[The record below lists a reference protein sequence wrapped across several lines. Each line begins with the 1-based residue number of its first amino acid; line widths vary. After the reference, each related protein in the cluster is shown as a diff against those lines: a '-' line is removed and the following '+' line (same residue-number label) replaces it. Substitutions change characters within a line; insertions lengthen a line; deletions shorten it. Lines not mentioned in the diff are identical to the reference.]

1 MTIFRL
7 CDATLSRKLSHVPT
21 STFTG
26 TVCIEIFTFLL
37 DSNLLFYFTSKEDE
51 TETTLFL
58 KLNQPSTI
66 SEIKV
71 RPIGNVRQWYA
82 GTCKQSC
89 RSRFCCV
96 EPNPF
101 FGPAQAPTHTLL
113 KIFYFDRTLSFFCF
127 FFPTIFVALWPWVGT
142 SFSLKVIVVFT
153 NKRSQAK
160 VPI

>member
-1 MTIFRL
+1 ML
-7 CDATLSRKLSHVPT
+7 LAY
-21 STFTG
+21 TG
-26 TVCIEIFTFLL
+26 THWNFFIFLL

-71 RPIGNVRQWYA
+71 RPIGNDRQWYA

-127 FFPTIFVALWPWVGT
+127 FSNYFCCPMAMSRNFLLLEGYCCIHKQKESSKSTYIGT
-142 SFSLKVIVVFT
+142 VYFGISSV
-153 NKRSQAK
+153 
-160 VPI
+160 